1 MRHLLTFFR
10 LTNLL
15 APRNKMMTTKKCIVS
30 FTLSLLVTSF
40 SPVWAHEGVLHGE
53 GLEMHP
59 RLEILTVGADG
70 RFLVS
75 IAQLPDAPLT
85 GENVQFL
92 IRLEESLAI
101 DDPLLGGQTPYLTE
115 SLQVQVTQE
124 DGSSY
129 PVEIA
134 QEEAEAGVY
143 RFEHAFAR
151 AGEWTLHFEFEDESG
166 AKNGGELAVP
176 LEAQPVYWS
185 MLLFQAMLI
194 LAAVGLVVQRFR
206 TAAAGTSVVYAVIVF
221 ALAGVT
227 LILVNSFWASGTTGI
242 LEVAALNPP
251 PEESSGPGKIFA
263 GPVEPLEEPRF
274 VSSTRMFSGTVR
286 HATNRITQVRSP
298 LPGIVVFKNQVPK
311 IGDPVREGQVLGV
324 VEDSFNTHDYSHLL
338 NQRWELQKIIM
349 ETSEIYALAEADY
362 ERSASL
368 LDLGVISRREFGSLE
383 RTHNTAKTAA
393 EKAQEKLTLHDSQL
407 RRNALHET
415 QLVAPITGY
424 ISKATYSAG
433 QMIYENDPIFE
444 IVDPSVVWVEVYALP
459 QDLMKVE
466 NQSEVTLRASAI
478 RQTFTGTLV
487 EIRPDVDEQSKALR
501 VLYEVKNPELWLKPG
516 MLVDVY
522 PEAAD
527 QEAQR
532 AQIREVKT
540 EAGN

>member
-1 MRHLLTFFR
+1 MRHTLTFLDVHQLLT
-10 LTNLL
+10 
-15 APRNKMMTTKKCIVS
+15 PRNKMMTTKRSIA
-30 FTLSLLVTSF
+30 SLILFFLVGTF
-40 SPVWAHEGVLHGE
+40 SPVWAHEGVIHGE
-53 GLEMHP
+53 GLEIHP
-59 RLEILTVGADG
+59 RLEILRVGPDG

-101 DDPLLGGQTPYLTE
+101 DDPLLGGQTPFLTE
-115 SLQVQVTQE
+115 SLQVQVTRE

-129 PVEIA
+129 PLEVSP
-134 QEEAEAGVY
+134 EEAEAGVY
-143 RFEHAFAR
+143 RFEHAFSH
-151 AGEWTLHFEFEDESG
+151 AGEWTLHFEFEDEGG
-166 AKNGGELAVP
+166 ASNGGEFLVT

-185 MLLFQAMLI
+185 MLLFQAMVV

-206 TAAAGTSVVYAVIVF
+206 TAAAGTSLVYAVVVL

-227 LILVNSFWASGTTGI
+227 LILVNSFWASGTSGV
-242 LEVAALNPP
+242 LEVAALTPP
-251 PEESSGPGKIFA
+251 PEESSRPGEVFA
-263 GPVEPLEEPRF
+263 GPVESLEEPQF

-286 HATNRITQVRSP
+286 HATSRITQVRSP
-298 LPGIVVFKNQVPK
+298 LPGIVVFKAGIPK

-324 VEDSFNTHDYSHLL
+324 VEDHFNTHDYSHLL

-349 ETSEIYALAEADY
+349 ETSEIYAQAEADY
-362 ERSASL
+362 ERGANL
-368 LDLGVISRREFGSLE
+368 LDLGVISSREFGSLE
-383 RTHNTAKTAA
+383 RIYNTAETAA
-393 EKAQEKLTLHDSQL
+393 EKAQAKLTLHDSQL
-407 RRNALHET
+407 RRSALHET

-424 ISKATYSAG
+424 ISQATYSAG

-444 IVDPSVVWVEVYALP
+444 IVDTSVVWVEVYALP

-466 NQSEVTLRASAI
+466 SQSEVKLRASAL

-487 EIRPDVDEQSKALR
+487 EIRPDVDEESKALR
-501 VLYEVKNPELWLKPG
+501 VLYEVSNPKLWLKPG

-522 PEAAD
+522 PEASA
-527 QEAQR
+527 QEAQQ
-532 AQIREVKT
+532 AQAGEIQT